1 MGNPRLVV
9 IIHTKDLPV
18 HFWGNTMN
26 TICYTNKICVKLT
39 RYLMSSG
46 KKKKKFT
53 IRLLCVFRGK
63 CCTCILRG
71 KENLAKLDSKSDEE
85 ICSVYVSIG
94 GVNKYSY

>member
-1 MGNPRLVV
+1 
-9 IIHTKDLPV
+9 
-18 HFWGNTMN
+18 MN

-94 GVNKYSY
+94 GVNKCSY

>member
-9 IIHTKDLPV
+9 IIHNKDLPV

-46 KKKKKFT
+46 KKKKKSS
-53 IRLLCVFRGK
+53 RLGF
-63 CCTCILRG
+63 
-71 KENLAKLDSKSDEE
+71 
-85 ICSVYVSIG
+85 YVSFE
-94 GVNKYSY
+94 VSVVLVS